1 MIGRWGSW
9 PIIGKAAA
17 MAAEPSDM
25 IPPEDDFELD
35 ILLAEMIGDG
45 LIRVTQGRRLV
56 ATQLGNDRLDIDL
69 TYTVQRAIPGAI
81 VYKGWRP

>member
-1 MIGRWGSW
+1 
-9 PIIGKAAA
+9 